1 MKKIL
6 ANSFY
11 LYSSKFIQLISLS
24 LLTFVPL
31 LLLHTIIVNYI
42 YQLSAFME
50 YPGVVGDAANGI
62 FMLIFLMIAQVPF
75 IKFTMLD
82 HEDEDSLFRK
92 SLSFL
97 LDKMLFIYI
106 FACLY
111 AIIVFIGG
119 ILFVI
124 PGIIALLLFY
134 FVPYFIA
141 DGVKKYH
148 TAIRKSVEIIR
159 KNAII
164 TIITIIALTVI
175 QLFFENVLLLFISL
189 YSNSYFVFL
198 MTKIILQMLLLPL
211 QIIIVTNVFI
221 HITMEAI
228 HEVQPHM
235 DLKY

>member
-6 ANSFY
+6 ANSLY
-11 LYSSKFIQLISLS
+11 LYSSKFLPLICLS

-42 YQLSAFME
+42 YQISAFME

-62 FMLIFLMIAQVPF
+62 FMLIFLIIAQVPF
-75 IKFTMLD
+75 IKFTMLY

-97 LDKMLFIYI
+97 LDKMMSIYI

-119 ILFVI
+119 LLFVI

-134 FVPYFIA
+134 YVPYFIA
-141 DGVKKYH
+141 DGVNKYR
-148 TAIRKSVEIIR
+148 TAIRKSVEMIK
-159 KNAII
+159 KNAMI
-164 TIITIIALTVI
+164 TIMTIIALTLI

-189 YSNSYFVFL
+189 YTDSYFVFL
-198 MTKIILQMLLLPL
+198 ITKIILQMLFLPL

-221 HITMEAI
+221 HIKMAAI
-228 HEVQPHM
+228 HEVQPRM
-235 DLKY
+235 DFKY